1 VSQHFSVEFDENF
14 GVGIS
19 LNEDETALVFDCR
32 QKLIFVVKKLKQEGV
47 GEQGSGL
54 EMKTSF

>member
-14 GVGIS
+14 GAGIS
-19 LNEDETALVFDCR
+19 LNEDESALVFDCR

-47 GEQGSGL
+47 RE
-54 EMKTSF
+54 